1 MGIDLK
7 KEIRFSDLFGRRSQ
21 RASEE
26 GPEQAKPPKA
36 KKPPKAEK
44 PPKEKAPREKRALRF
59 GKKAPEGGVP
69 ARAAPSLPQTPI
81 MRAFNLLPSEHA
93 TEQARPGV
101 GLAQVGVALGGLLA
115 FAALAALYLFSS
127 AGVTERKR
135 DVDALEAQLAALT
148 APKEPGGE
156 KVEAALAGERATRT
170 AALAAALD
178 GRIAWD
184 RLLRE
189 FSLVL
194 PENVSLQSLQ
204 AQAPVQAAGAAP
216 ADPAAAAAASTFT
229 IVGFTEEQDDV
240 ALLLSRLAL
249 LPEFT
254 SVSLVSSTVT
264 EAGEAG
270 TEYVQF
276 TIGAAIRQERTG
288 P

>member
-7 KEIRFSDLFGRRSQ
+7 KEIRLSDLFRRRSQ
-21 RASEE
+21 RPGEE
-26 GPEQAKPPKA
+26 GAEQAKPPKA
-36 KKPPKAEK
+36 KKSPKASK
-44 PPKEKAPREKRALRF
+44 PPKERAPRERRALRF
-59 GKKAPEGGVP
+59 GRKMPEGGVS
-69 ARAAPSLPQTPI
+69 ARTVPPLPQTPI

-127 AGVTERKR
+127 AGVTERKQ
-135 DVDALEAQLAALT
+135 DVDALEAQLATLR
-148 APKEPGGE
+148 APQEPGGE
-156 KVEAALAGERATRT
+156 EVEAALAGERTART
-170 AALAAALD
+170 TALAAALD
-178 GRIAWD
+178 GRLAWD

-204 AQAPVQAAGAAP
+204 AAAPVQAAGAAP
-216 ADPAAAAAASTFT
+216 ADADAAAGANTFT
-229 IVGFTEEQDDV
+229 IVGFTEEQEDV

-254 SVSLVSSTVT
+254 SVSLVSSTVS
-264 EAGEAG
+264 EQEGSGA
-270 TEYVQF
+270 EYVQF
-276 TIGAAIRQERTG
+276 TIGAAIRQDRAG